1 MNWPGEN
8 LILKL
13 WESLAEKG
21 IGSLLRPWQIRREGR
36 ANIDLRRYEM
46 LALAEAERESEEI
59 RSGRRRL
66 ENTKFMISLTDVSPD
81 SSTPVEIEGV
91 PLLELASHAAV
102 ADSMRKEINV
112 AKAVLHAEEELR
124 NDDTPPQEK
133 KLEDDWLY
141 RWRDY
146 AGSVSS
152 EELQAIWGRILAGE
166 LKSPGLYSYRLMD
179 FVRNL
184 TKDEANL
191 IEKIAPFVLGDF
203 IARDHDAILENG
215 GVTFSIILQLQ
226 DLGILSG
233 AEALGLSLTLQSN
246 SKDRFLKVLLC
257 HGRGLLLEHD
267 DATKTL
273 DLGAYVVTTLGR
285 QVIKLGKFIPNEDYL
300 LAVGSKI
307 QKSGFKVSLVDYSD
321 IGNGMIRYSNA
332 HEMPNAQQVETQ
344 QPPLA
349 DLSTTS
355 PVT

>member
-8 LILKL
+8 LLIKL
-13 WESLAEKG
+13 WETLAEKG
-21 IGSLLRPWQIRREGR
+21 VGSLLKPWQVRREGR
-36 ANIDLRRYEM
+36 ANIDLRRYEL
-46 LALAEAERESEEI
+46 LALADAEREAEEI
-59 RSGRRRL
+59 RSGRLRL
-66 ENTKFMISLTDVSPD
+66 QNAKYAISLTAPCIEVEPVDEED
-81 SSTPVEIEGV
+81 ST
-91 PLLELASHAAV
+91 PLLELATGAAV
-102 ADSMRKEINV
+102 ADAIRKEINV
-112 AKAVLHAEEELR
+112 AKAVTHAEAELR
-124 NDDTPPQEK
+124 DDPTPVPEQN
-133 KLEDDWLY
+133 LDDDWLY

-166 LKSPGLYSYRLMD
+166 LKSPGLCSYRLMD

-184 TKDEANL
+184 TKDEASL

-203 IARDHDAILENG
+203 IARDHDAILEKA

-233 AEALGLSLTLQSN
+233 AEALGLSLTLPSN
-246 SKDRFLKVLLC
+246 SKDRYLMVLMC
-257 HGRGLLLEHD
+257 HGRGLLLEHE
-267 DATKTL
+267 DATKTI

-307 QKSGFKVSLVDYSD
+307 QKSGFKVSLVDYKH
-321 IGNGMIRYSNA
+321 IGGGMISYSNA
-332 HEMPNAQQVETQ
+332 REIPNDQQVETQ

-349 DLSTTS
+349 DLSTESST
-355 PVT
+355 V